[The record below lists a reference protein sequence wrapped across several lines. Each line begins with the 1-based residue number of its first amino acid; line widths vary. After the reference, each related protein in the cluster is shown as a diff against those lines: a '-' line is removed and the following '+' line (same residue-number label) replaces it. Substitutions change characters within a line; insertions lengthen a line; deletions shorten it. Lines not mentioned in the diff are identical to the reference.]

1 MSDTHTVHTLMSH
14 VLRYTYAYKYAIR
27 AESNR
32 LSILRKV
39 SFIGSI
45 PKKGKRETELE
56 QLIEKNYRESL
67 EDSKKTNM
75 NYNARTTLK
84 F

>member
-1 MSDTHTVHTLMSH
+1 MSDTHTVHTLHTH

-45 PKKGKRETELE
+45 PKKGKRVTELE
-56 QLIEKNYRESL
+56 QLIEKITERVL
-67 EDSKKTNM
+67 KTVKKQT
-75 NYNARTTLK
+75 
-84 F
+84 